1 MSVDNWRPYLTRLP
15 FIIKTDHKSLCHLQD
30 QSLSIEM
37 QCKAMSKM
45 AGLQFKL
52 QYKKGPENNAA
63 DALSRA
69 AHNF

>member
-1 MSVDNWRPYLTRLP
+1 
-15 FIIKTDHKSLCHLQD
+15 LCHLQD